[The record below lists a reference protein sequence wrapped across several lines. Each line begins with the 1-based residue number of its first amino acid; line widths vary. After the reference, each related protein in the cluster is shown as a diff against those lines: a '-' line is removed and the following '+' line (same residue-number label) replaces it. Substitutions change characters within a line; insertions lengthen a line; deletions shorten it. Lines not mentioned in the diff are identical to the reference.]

1 MLTSC
6 SLLAKLDIYKS
17 IDFDSN
23 FGTPYLNYTPGNVDG
38 EFIGWYSNSELTE
51 PLDITVYPEESF
63 TIYGKIIPDN

>member
-23 FGTPYLNYTPGNVDG
+23 FGTPYLNYTPRNVDG
-38 EFIGWYSNSELTE
+38 EFLAGILIRN
-51 PLDITVYPEESF
+51 
-63 TIYGKIIPDN
+63 